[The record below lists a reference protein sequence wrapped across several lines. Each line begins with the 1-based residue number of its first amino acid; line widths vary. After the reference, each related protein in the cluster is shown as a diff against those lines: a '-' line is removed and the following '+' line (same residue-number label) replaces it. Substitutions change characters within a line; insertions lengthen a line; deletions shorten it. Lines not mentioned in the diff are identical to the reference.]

1 MFLSCTDSNVPL
13 AEAVAGAIWQC
24 ALNGKNIIEFTKL
37 GAMGC
42 LLNILKSHETSKV
55 LIKTVGA
62 FAELLKYEKNRPE
75 FLSRG
80 GLNVLVRCL
89 SSTSLQLLENT
100 CNALEQCGKE
110 TSTAKTME
118 ELNAVSKIWSLLSY
132 TKPSIQGY
140 AAFALCAYIESS
152 ENAGYLIRNL
162 MGAFETLIG
171 LLKTDNMFLLAA
183 VCALIAQTA
192 KYPENLAIL
201 SDHGVVGLL
210 ADRIHTTDDML
221 REHLA
226 AAIASCAPHGNNI
239 QEFGELR
246 TVTPLVGYMA
256 SVNTRVQRTAAM
268 ALEKLSTDL
277 QNCVTMHQAGVSPFL
292 LEAIGV
298 DDAVLQSAAAA
309 CLNNIRKLAMDAERA
324 TLKFMQYQIR
334 N

>member
-1 MFLSCTDSNVPL
+1 MPLFCTDSNVPL
-13 AEAVAGAIWQC
+13 AEAVCGAIWKC
-24 ALNGKNIIEFTKL
+24 ALNGKNVIEFTKL
-37 GAMGC
+37 GAMGS
-42 LLNILKSHETSKV
+42 LLNILKSHVTSKV
-55 LIKTVGA
+55 LVKAVGA
-62 FAELLKYEKNRPE
+62 FSELLKYEKNRPE
-75 FLSRG
+75 FLSGG
-80 GLNVLVRCL
+80 GLNVLVTCL
-89 SSTSLQLLENT
+89 ESTSLQLLENT
-100 CNALEQCGKE
+100 CNAMEQCGKDIN
-110 TSTAKTME
+110 TAKKME
-118 ELNAVSKIWSLLSY
+118 DLNAIAKVWSLLSY
-132 TKPSIQGY
+132 PKPSIQGY

-162 MGAFETLIG
+162 MGAFEILIS
-171 LLKTDNMFLLAA
+171 LLKTNNLFVLAA

-210 ADRIHTTDDML
+210 ADRIYTTDDLL

-226 AAIASCAPHGNNI
+226 AAVASCAPHGNNI

-277 QNCVTMHQAGVSPFL
+277 QNCVTMHQGGVSPFL

-298 DDAVLQSAAAA
+298 DDSVLQTAAAA
-309 CLNNIRKLAMDAERA
+309 CLNNIRKLALDAERA